1 MGTFRSALLH
11 PTTLRHA
18 FAIAAIACAIR
29 VAYVL
34 AYPQVGPLCPDCGVY
49 DRVAS
54 NFVNGKGLVDGTSS
68 GAAGAPAVPEVGIG
82 PVYSTFL
89 AGVYWV
95 AGHRFVAVRMAQAV
109 VGALMVPVMWQI
121 SAMAF
126 GSAAA
131 RVCAWLVAVSPPLVT
146 YTGMLLTENLSVA
159 LLVCSVWLLLVAVN
173 RQRTGWFLAGG
184 VLLGSLILLREE
196 MSLLLPAFGI
206 VAVWKGRPRPSPA
219 QILAYVLAAALCVGV
234 WTVRNYVIF
243 HQPILVSA
251 HGGETLWIS
260 AKGWSEWHF
269 DDPAFQDLVRGRD
282 YIARNEVLQHDAIR
296 MIADAPARYL
306 ALCLKRIPELWVSSH
321 TSYVRGLSDRYQS
334 HWQRGAYGRLAVK
347 VALLTFNVVMLG
359 LAVRG
364 LVMAFGLLPFAGW
377 LMALPI
383 GIVTIVHFFLFST
396 PRYQIPVLPFVLAFA
411 AVALARALQGRALPR
426 LGRPVRD
433 AA

>member
-1 MGTFRSALLH
+1 MSTVRSARPR
-11 PTTLRHA
+11 PTTWRHA
-18 FAIAAIACAIR
+18 YAIAAIAFAIR
-29 VAYVL
+29 VAYILV
-34 AYPQVGPLCPDCGVY
+34 YPQVGPLCPDCGVY

-54 NFVNGKGLVDGTSS
+54 NLVNGKGLIDGTSS
-68 GAAGAPAVPEVGIG
+68 GVAGPSAVPEVGIG

-95 AGHRFVAVRMAQAV
+95 AGHRFVAVRVAQAV
-109 VGALMVPVMWQI
+109 LGALIVPVMWRI

-126 GSAAA
+126 GPAAA
-131 RVCAWLVAVSPPLVT
+131 RVCAWLVAVSPPLIA

-173 RQRTGWFLAGG
+173 RQRTGWFLVGG
-184 VLLGSLILLREE
+184 VLMGSLILLREE
-196 MSLLLPAFGI
+196 MSLLLPAFVI
-206 VAVWKGRPRPSPA
+206 VAAWKGRPRPSPA
-219 QILAYVLAAALCVGV
+219 QILAYILAAALCVGA

-243 HQPILVSA
+243 HKPILVSA

-269 DDPAFQDLVRGRD
+269 DDPAFQDLVRGHD
-282 YIARNEVLQHDAIR
+282 YVGRNDVLRQDAIR
-296 MIADAPARYL
+296 MISDAPARYL
-306 ALCLKRIPELWVSSH
+306 ALCVQRIPELWISSH
-321 TSYVRGLSDRYQS
+321 TIYVRGLSDRYRS

-347 VALLTFNVVMLG
+347 VALLMFQVVMLG
-359 LAVRG
+359 LAVCG
-364 LVMAFGLLPFAGW
+364 LAVAFGSLPLAGW

-411 AVALARALQGRALPR
+411 AVALAPALQGRALPR
-426 LGRPVRD
+426 LRPVSD